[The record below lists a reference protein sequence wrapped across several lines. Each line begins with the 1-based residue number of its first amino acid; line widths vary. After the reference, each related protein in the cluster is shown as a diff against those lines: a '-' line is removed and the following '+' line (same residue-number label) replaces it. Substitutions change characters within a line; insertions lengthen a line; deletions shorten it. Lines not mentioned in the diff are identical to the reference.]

1 MVNETREPAASGRFG
16 PSREGAG
23 LSDEGAELA
32 RDVRAQLET
41 WIDENVDRLEAE
53 MLSAIEARQAAL
65 AVEVTAFEQEIG
77 TSRRQ
82 MSELTERLDALE
94 RSFEG
99 GDGILVDEAVR
110 ATKETVQSVRAALE
124 EHERRVRDL
133 ALTATH
139 H

>member
-1 MVNETREPAASGRFG
+1 M
-16 PSREGAG
+16 
-23 LSDEGAELA
+23 
-32 RDVRAQLET
+32 RAQLET

>member
-1 MVNETREPAASGRFG
+1 MVNETRETAASGRFG